1 MPMRP
6 ASSAMPPC
14 GSESRCVR
22 SSMAMQIA
30 QLIPEHNASLETM
43 QPAYPTRVE
52 EKDRRPYRLLRQQ
65 WMQHYQNQVGGPG
78 ALAAA
83 LDSTDT
89 HITAMVKGRRNVGD
103 DLADKLEET
112 FNLLPGTIDLCD
124 PAGLV
129 AHPSGLVAFPVNQP
143 ATSQPTAVHT
153 VMPTLAQ
160 ALEVVAGALSS
171 VPVEKRQALL
181 GVLATYASDPVQES
195 NSLSYLQSE
204 LAKTQA
210 RAGVHPSSIATGQP
224 PGGKV

>member
-1 MPMRP
+1 
-6 ASSAMPPC
+6 
-14 GSESRCVR
+14 
-22 SSMAMQIA
+22 MQIA
-30 QLIPEHNASLETM
+30 QLIPEHNASPETM

-112 FNLLPGTIDLCD
+112 FHLLPGTIDLCD

-143 ATSQPTAVHT
+143 ATSQPGAVHT
-153 VMPTLAQ
+153 VIPTLTQ
-160 ALEVVAGALSS
+160 ALEVVAGALYAADDLTIDQVRPLLSRLVDEPS
-171 VPVEKRQALL
+171 RAAEIVPRLSALL
-181 GVLATYASDPVQES
+181 SS
-195 NSLSYLQSE
+195 NSGAAIE
-204 LAKTQA
+204 TAA
-210 RAGVHPSSIATGQP
+210 FAGKPKSAGAPSQP
-224 PGGKV
+224 VSAGEFVKR

>member
-1 MPMRP
+1 M
-6 ASSAMPPC
+6 
-14 GSESRCVR
+14 
-22 SSMAMQIA
+22 
-30 QLIPEHNASLETM
+30 
-43 QPAYPTRVE
+43 RVE

-112 FNLLPGTIDLCD
+112 FNLLPGTIDLCN

-160 ALEVVAGALSS
+160 ALEVVLDAMAQSTAKAELKQLL
-171 VPVEKRQALL
+171 PMLVETNAAAYRARLGELL
-181 GVLATYASDPVQES
+181 GQ
-195 NSLSYLQSE
+195 SLQ
-204 LAKTQA
+204 KQ
-210 RAGVHPSSIATGQP
+210 PSIADKLLAIPSEVESPRLSQRATE
-224 PGGKV
+224 K